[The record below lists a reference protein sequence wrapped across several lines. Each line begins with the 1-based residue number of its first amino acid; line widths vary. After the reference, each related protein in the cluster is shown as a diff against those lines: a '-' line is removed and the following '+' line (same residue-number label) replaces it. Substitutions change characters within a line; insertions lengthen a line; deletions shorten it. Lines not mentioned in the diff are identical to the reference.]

1 MAANATRRE
10 FLGST
15 AAGLAALG
23 GFEFL
28 GRLPLVR
35 AEDAKV
41 DPKLV
46 QLNDHIETLVRLL
59 ENTSRDRVLEELAAR
74 VRNGT
79 SYREVLAA
87 LFLAAVRN
95 VQPYPSV
102 GF

>member
-1 MAANATRRE
+1 MAGNRTRRQ

-23 GFEFL
+23 GGWEFL

-41 DPKLV
+41 DPTLV
-46 QLNDHIETLVRLL
+46 RLDDHIETLVRLL
-59 ENTSRDRVLEELAAR
+59 ENTPRDRVLEELAMR

-95 VQPYPSV
+95 VQPY
-102 GF
+102 